1 MVQRKRMSLLDD
13 LEMQRCTT
21 NRMLTKFLLI
31 LCIVLI
37 LYITFNI
44 INRAK
49 ERREVDLLVSEI
61 QNEIF
66 IKQCNL
72 NKMYCCSYK
81 DSVACDKWVEN
92 NCLESDGA
100 LEINCSNIQIN
111 N

>member
-1 MVQRKRMSLLDD
+1 MIR
-13 LEMQRCTT
+13 T
-21 NRMLTKFLLI
+21 LLI

-66 IKQCNL
+66 IKQLL
-72 NKMYCCSYK
+72 NMT
-81 DSVACDKWVEN
+81 
-92 NCLESDGA
+92 SDVGYLDA
-100 LEINCSNIQIN
+100 GTIAYEGGDVNG
-111 N
+111 